1 MRIAVPLTVWDES
14 EGKGFRKHPVNN
26 PDPVNERPAIGP
38 LDIRVL
44 PPMVFVRRVLG
55 RQDDG
60 LASPSS
66 KIRLMLE
73 PDSSRL
79 RYHTAAVKCPGQV
92 NGTSACTD
100 VQQLP
105 HP

>member
-1 MRIAVPLTVWDES
+1 MRIAVPLSVWDES
-14 EGKGFRKHPVNN
+14 EGKGFRKHPVNH
-26 PDPVNERPAIGP
+26 PGPVNERPAIGP

-60 LASPSS
+60 LESPSS

-73 PDSSRL
+73 PDSRRL
-79 RYHTAAVKCPGQV
+79 ILYAIGVKCPGQV
-92 NGTSACTD
+92 NGTSSSTD
-100 VQQLP
+100 VLQLP
-105 HP
+105 HS

>member
-14 EGKGFRKHPVNN
+14 EGQYFRKHPVNN
-26 PDPVNERPAIGP
+26 PAPVNERPAIGP

-44 PPMVFVRRVLG
+44 TPMVFVRRVLG
-55 RQDDG
+55 RKDDG
-60 LASPSS
+60 LESPSS

-73 PDSSRL
+73 PYSSRL
-79 RYHTAAVKCPGQV
+79 RYYIAGVKCPGQV

-100 VQQLP
+100 VLQLP
-105 HP
+105 HS